1 MKSNINPKRN
11 HIILLL
17 LSLLIYTW
25 SAINP
30 YDRQSWFLLSLPGVL
45 LITGLILTY
54 RRFTFSTFVYVV
66 VFLHLIILFVGA
78 KYTYTENPL
87 FNTLIDLFNFER
99 NDFDRVGH
107 FAQGFT
113 PALMAREVLSRKEN
127 MKHNLMFLYFILS
140 ASMGV
145 SAMYELCEYS
155 VSFVTNIPGDVIL
168 GLQGDVFDTH
178 KDILMA
184 LIGALT
190 AMIFFGKYQDK
201 RPINKIPHNKS

>member
-1 MKSNINPKRN
+1 MRIKIENKV
-11 HIILLL
+11 HLILLL
-17 LSLLIYTW
+17 VTFMIYVW
-25 SAINP
+25 SSIKP

-45 LITGLILTY
+45 LILGLVFTY
-54 RRFTFSTFVYVV
+54 RRFNFSTFVYVV
-66 VFLHLIILFVGA
+66 VFIHILILFVGA

-87 FNTLIDLFNFER
+87 FNTFIDLFNLER
-99 NDFDRVGH
+99 NNFDRVGH

-127 MKHNLMFLYFILS
+127 MKHNLIFLYFILS

-155 VSFVTNIPGDVIL
+155 VSFLTNIPGEVIL
-168 GLQGDVFDTH
+168 GLQGDIFDTH

-190 AMIFFGKYQDK
+190 AMIVFGKFQDNL
-201 RPINKIPHNKS
+201 PINKNPHNKS